1 MPTSPRRRRRRFWAG
16 YPYYDLYETAD
27 GRYLAIA
34 ALEKRFWERLCATTD
49 NEELLEAHR
58 ADSER
63 RRERVRE
70 TLAETF
76 AGAPVETWERRLERA
91 DMPAAAV
98 RSVAAALEDPS
109 IRDRLVHERAAGERV
124 SGLFGSGDGQGVDPP
139 ALGEHTG
146 AVLEAA
152 GVDPATVD
160 RLADPDPPER

>member
-91 DMPAAAV
+91 DIPRPRSGPSRPHSRIRRSATGWSTNAPQASGSAV
-98 RSVAAALEDPS
+98 CSDPVTA
-109 IRDRLVHERAAGERV
+109 RG
-124 SGLFGSGDGQGVDPP
+124 
-139 ALGEHTG
+139 
-146 AVLEAA
+146 
-152 GVDPATVD
+152 
-160 RLADPDPPER
+160 